1 MKINYKLLTICII
14 IPLAVGSLSGYISA
28 SAMDSFRLLNKPPLS
43 PPGFLF
49 PIVWTILYILM
60 GIASYL
66 VLTSG
71 QSKTKIKDAM
81 ITYGLQLF
89 FNFFWSIIFFNLEWY
104 MFAFVWLVVLWVLI
118 FNTIIS
124 FYEISKTAAYLLIP
138 YLLWVTFA
146 GYLNLGIYLL
156 N

>member
-1 MKINYKLLTICII
+1 MNIQWKNLITCLA
-14 IPLAVGSLSGYISA
+14 IPLAVGSLSSLLTRSSMETFETIS
-28 SAMDSFRLLNKPPLS
+28 KPALA

-49 PIVWTILYILM
+49 PAVWTILYILM

-71 QSKTKIKDAM
+71 KPNDTAL
-81 ITYGLQLF
+81 TVYGIQLA
-89 FNFFWSIIFFNLEWY
+89 FNFFWPIIFFNLGLY
-104 MFAFVWLVVLWVLI
+104 LFAFLWLVLLWLLILITAVL
-118 FNTIIS
+118 FCQ
-124 FYEISKTAAYLLIP
+124 ISKPAGYLMLP

-146 GYLNLGIYLL
+146 GYLNLSIYLL